1 MKKIYPQKLQSGDEI
16 RVISPSSSLERV
28 GGMQDNLIAKERL
41 EHLGFKVT
49 FGEHIYENDQ
59 LFSASI
65 SSRLADLHD
74 AFRDKQVKA
83 IMTTIG
89 GFNANEL
96 LPYIDWTLIKNN
108 PKFFFGYSDIT
119 SLHTAIFAKTGLVTY
134 YSPAYSSFK
143 MDALQDFQTNQ
154 WLKAVSDQSQDAQYD
169 LVANDV
175 FTSDPWY
182 DESISRNFLPNK
194 WQVYNEG
201 HAAGTIIGGNIQT
214 YHLLFGTPYFRKIAQ
229 PIGFL
234 EEAEEGDAY
243 EFDRLLAQFLQ
254 VNPDVKGLVI
264 GRFPKECGMTHDL
277 LLYILDK
284 YPILKK
290 IPVIYDVDFGHTQ
303 PIFTFPLGGEATID
317 TQALRITVYEE

>member
-1 MKKIYPQKLQSGDEI
+1 MQKIYPKKLQPGDEI
-16 RVISPSSSLERV
+16 RIISPSSSLERV
-28 GGMQDNLIAKERL
+28 GGMQDNLVARERL
-41 EHLGFKVT
+41 ENLGFKVT
-49 FGEHIYENDQ
+49 FGVHIYENDQ

-65 SSRLADLHD
+65 ASRLADLHD
-74 AFRDKQVKA
+74 AFADKQVKA
-83 IMTTIG
+83 VMTTIG

-108 PKFFFGYSDIT
+108 PKFFFGYSDTT

-143 MDALQDFQTNQ
+143 MDELQDFQTNQ
-154 WLKAVSDQSQDAQYD
+154 WLKVVSGPEGGNYD
-169 LVANDV
+169 LATNDV

-182 DESISRNFLPNK
+182 DTSIPRNFLPNK
-194 WQVYNEG
+194 WEVYNDG
-201 HAAGTIIGGNIQT
+201 RASGTIIGGNIQT
-214 YHLLFGTPYFRKIAQ
+214 YHLLFGTPYFKKVMQ
-229 PIGFL
+229 PIAFL

-254 VNPDVKGLVI
+254 VNPDIRGLVI
-264 GRFPKECGMTHDL
+264 GRFPKECEMTPDL

-284 YPILKK
+284 YPLLKQ

-303 PIFTFPLGGEATID
+303 PIFTFPLGGEVEMD
-317 TQALRITVYEE
+317 TQSLCLEIHEK

>member
-16 RVISPSSSLERV
+16 RVISPSSSLEKV
-28 GGMQDNLIAKERL
+28 GGMQANLIAKERL
-41 EHLGFKVT
+41 ERLGFKVT
-49 FGEHIYENDQ
+49 FGDHIYENDQ

-65 SSRLADLHD
+65 AARVADLHD

-83 IMTTIG
+83 VMTTIG

-96 LPYIDWTLIKNN
+96 LPYIDWSLIKNN
-108 PKFFFGYSDIT
+108 PKFFFGYSDTT

-143 MDALQDFQTNQ
+143 MDALQDFQTSQ
-154 WLKAVSDQSQDAQYD
+154 WLKSVSDRQEGARYD
-169 LVANDV
+169 LEENDV
-175 FTSDPWY
+175 YTSDPWY
-182 DESISRNFLPNK
+182 DTSIPRNFLPNK

-201 HAAGTIIGGNIQT
+201 HATGTIIGGNIQT
-214 YHLLFGTPYFRKIAQ
+214 YHLLFGTPYFRKIVQ

-264 GRFPKECGMTHDL
+264 GRFPKECGMTHNL

-284 YPILKK
+284 YPILKQ

-303 PIFTFPLGGEATID
+303 PIFTFPLGGEVAID
-317 TQALRITVYEE
+317 TKTLQITVYEK

>member
-16 RVISPSSSLERV
+16 RVISPSSSLEKV
-28 GGMQDNLIAKERL
+28 GGMQANLIAKERL
-41 EHLGFKVT
+41 ERLGFKVT
-49 FGEHIYENDQ
+49 FGDHIYENDQ
-59 LFSASI
+59 LFSASTAA
-65 SSRLADLHD
+65 RVADLHD

-83 IMTTIG
+83 VMTTIG

-96 LPYIDWTLIKNN
+96 LPYIDWSLIKNN
-108 PKFFFGYSDIT
+108 PKFFFGYSDTT

-143 MDALQDFQTNQ
+143 MDALQDFQTRQ
-154 WLKAVSDQSQDAQYD
+154 WLKAVSDRQEGARYD
-169 LVANDV
+169 LEANDV

-182 DESISRNFLPNK
+182 DASIPRNFLPNK

-201 HAAGTIIGGNIQT
+201 RATGTIIGGNIQT

-264 GRFPKECGMTHDL
+264 GRFPKECRMTHDL

-284 YPILKK
+284 YPILKQ

-303 PIFTFPLGGEATID
+303 PIFTFPLGGEVAMD
-317 TQALRITVYEE
+317 TKTLQITVYEK

>member
-1 MKKIYPQKLQSGDEI
+1 MNKIYPEKLQSGDEI

-49 FGEHIYENDQ
+49 FGDHIYENDQ
-59 LFSASI
+59 LFSATI
-65 SSRLADLHD
+65 ASRLADLHD
-74 AFRDKQVKA
+74 AFRDKKVKA

-134 YSPAYSSFK
+134 YSPTYSSFK
-143 MDALQDFQTNQ
+143 MDALQDFQTTQ
-154 WLKAVSDQSQDAQYD
+154 WLKTVSGQQKDNQYS

-182 DESISRNFLPNK
+182 DTSIPRNFLPNK

-201 HAAGTIIGGNIQT
+201 RATGTIIGGNIQT
-214 YHLLFGTPYFRKIAQ
+214 YHLLFGTPYFRKIGQ

-254 VNPDVKGLVI
+254 VNPDIKGLVI
-264 GRFPKECGMTHDL
+264 GRFPKECSMTHDL
-277 LLYILDK
+277 LVYILNK
-284 YPILKK
+284 YPILRQ

-303 PIFTFPLGGEATID
+303 PIFTFPLGGEIEID
-317 TQALRITVYEE
+317 TQTLRLRVYEK